1 MTQQPDLSPQEK
13 NILSLVA
20 HGIGN
25 KAIGERLYIAEST
38 VNTHLRTAMLKL
50 NAQNKVAAMV
60 MAMDAGQLNLRVI
73 AESVRRGP
81 DASDEQTDDD

>member
-1 MTQQPDLSPQEK
+1 MTQQQELSPQEK

-38 VNTHLRTAMLKL
+38 VNTHLRSAMIKL
-50 NAQNKVAAMV
+50 NASNKVAAMV
-60 MAMDAGQLNLRVI
+60 MAMGDGQLNLRVI
-73 AESVRRGP
+73 AESVKRGP
-81 DASDEQTDDD
+81 DDGQADDD